1 MAQLSNNPWLGVS
14 PGAETGV
21 RDWRVQG
28 RHDRGPMDLSVSQK
42 AQQGAAMG
50 GALAPWGQAAGQI
63 QPPAS
68 FGERWGTPTSAQNA
82 SQEAVAHGGVLGRI
96 GEFLGRLGVNQDY
109 EDGVMRDSSGGRL
122 YPNPYGE
129 GNVHENLYIMSVWH
143 QEQMR
148 KLRPQ

>member
-14 PGAETGV
+14 SGAEALARDPRMTGQP
-21 RDWRVQG
+21 DA
-28 RHDRGPMDLSVSQK
+28 GPMDLGVS
-42 AQQGAAMG
+42 GN
-50 GALAPWGQAAGQI
+50 AGYQ
-63 QPPAS
+63 
-68 FGERWGTPTSAQNA
+68 
-82 SQEAVAHGGVLGRI
+82 VAHGGVLGRI

-129 GNVHENLYIMSVWH
+129 GNVHENLYNNELWH
-143 QEQMR
+143 QDQMR